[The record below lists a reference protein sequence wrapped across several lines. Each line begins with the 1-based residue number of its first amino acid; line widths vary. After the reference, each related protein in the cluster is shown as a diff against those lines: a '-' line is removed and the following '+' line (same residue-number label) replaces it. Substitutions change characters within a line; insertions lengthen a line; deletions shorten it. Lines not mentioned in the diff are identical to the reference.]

1 MLFINPNSFLML
13 FPVRCATTTT
23 SDVDVISGVH
33 DIAAKPALYFT
44 LLYTQLC

>member
-23 SDVDVISGVH
+23 IDVDVMLGE
-33 DIAAKPALYFT
+33 ALYFT
-44 LLYTQLC
+44 IYIHNYVR